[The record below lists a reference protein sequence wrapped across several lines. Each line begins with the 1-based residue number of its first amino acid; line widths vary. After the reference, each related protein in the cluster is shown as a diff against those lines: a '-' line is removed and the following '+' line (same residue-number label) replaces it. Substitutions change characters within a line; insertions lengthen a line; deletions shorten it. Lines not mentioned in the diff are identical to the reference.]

1 MSRYVSAEV
10 RRLVAERAGRLCE
23 YCLIGE
29 DDTFLGCEVEH
40 IISLKH
46 GGSSA
51 PDNLAYACVFCNRQK
66 GSDVGSISQQTG
78 EFSRFYNPRLDRWSD
93 HFRIDGD
100 AITPRTIVGEV
111 TARILQFNAG
121 ERLLERRVL
130 RDAERYPS
138 KAAMA
143 RIEGT

>member
-10 RRLVAERAGRLCE
+10 RRLVAERAERLCE

-29 DDTFLGCEVEH
+29 DDTFFGCEVEH

-46 GGSSA
+46 GGSSD

-66 GSDVGSISQQTG
+66 GSDIGSVSRQTG
-78 EFSRFYNPRLDRWSD
+78 EFSRFYNPRTDRWLE
-93 HFRIDGD
+93 HFGLVEDV
-100 AITPRTIVGEV
+100 ITPLTIVGEV

-121 ERLLERRVL
+121 ERVLERRVL
-130 RDAERYPS
+130 RVARRYPS
-138 KAAMA
+138 KAALA
-143 RIEGT
+143 QIEGT